1 MTNPNTLQ
9 TVLRIGCTRA
19 ALRIL
24 WALPVLLVSLS
35 ISAIPAQSQTAPP
48 CASTLVVA
56 AGDTLG
62 AIAARTLG
70 NQRAYER
77 IVQATNAQ
85 AAIDASFTRIIS
97 PNALA
102 VGWKLCI
109 PGDAGASTQ
118 LAPVPTATRAVAPG
132 SVVAPTATS
141 LLTGTDLLSE
151 TITISPTQLTIDYLR
166 GLITPGSDLVIEQTL
181 APGFN
186 YSRAIVSYRS
196 EGLKINALLTVPNG
210 EKPATGWPVIVF
222 NHGYI
227 PPEIYRTTERYIAY
241 VDGFARN
248 GYIVLRPDYRGH
260 AFSEGEARGAYGSP
274 DYTIDVLNA
283 VASMKRFADAD
294 PARIGM
300 WGHSMGG
307 YITLRVMVTNDDVK
321 AGVIWAGV
329 VASYPDLLENWN
341 SRRTDIPS
349 RARRWRGELIAQV
362 GTPAENP
369 EYWDSISAN
378 SYLADLSGPLQL
390 HHGTAD
396 TSVPVEFSETLFSQA
411 QAAGQV
417 VESYTYPGDDHN
429 LAGNFTTAMQ
439 RSVAFFDA
447 HLK

>member
-9 TVLRIGCTRA
+9 TVLRTGRTRA
-19 ALRIL
+19 TFRIL
-24 WALPVLLVSLS
+24 WVLPVLWVFLLIV
-35 ISAIPAQSQTAPP
+35 ATPAQSQTATS
-48 CASTLVVA
+48 CATTVVVA

-70 NQRAYER
+70 NQRAYDR

-85 AAIDASFTRIIS
+85 AVVDGSFARITN

-109 PGDAGASTQ
+109 PGDAGSSTA
-118 LAPVPTATRAVAPG
+118 LSFVPTANRAAAPIATATPTVAP
-132 SVVAPTATS
+132 ALTDTAT
-141 LLTGTDLLSE
+141 LSE
-151 TITISPTQLTIDYLR
+151 TITISPTQLTIEHLR
-166 GLITPGSDLVIEQTL
+166 GVTTPGSDLVIEQTL
-181 APGFN
+181 APGVN
-186 YSRAIVSYRS
+186 YSRAIVSYLS

-248 GYIVLRPDYRGH
+248 SYIVLRPDYRGH

-307 YITLRVMVTNDDVK
+307 YITLRVMVARADVK

-341 SRRTDIPS
+341 SRRTDIPT

-369 EYWDSISAN
+369 EYWNSISAN
-378 SYLADLSGPLQL
+378 SYLTDLSGPLQL

-396 TSVPVEFSETLFSQA
+396 TSVPVEFSETLYAQA
-411 QAAGQV
+411 VAAGQV
-417 VESYTYPGDDHN
+417 VESYTYAGDDHN
-429 LAGNFTTAMQ
+429 LAGNFSTAMQ
-439 RSVAFFDA
+439 RSVAFFDEY
-447 HLK
+447 LK